1 VRRRLASAGHHHQV
15 AGVGSVGVSQVR
27 WLNQRND
34 ENKGWRSHGRPR
46 VRSPPPDDLART
58 LLQGKGPV
66 VFHLR
71 SFWGS
76 ESGFWGARVA
86 RSPRSPE
93 SQLEQGDTFF
103 FDLLANAQI
112 I

>member
-1 VRRRLASAGHHHQV
+1 V

-27 WLNQRND
+27 WLNQRTD

-58 LLQGKGPV
+58 LLQGKESV
-66 VFHLR
+66 VAYLR
-71 SFWGS
+71 GFWES
-76 ESGFWGARVA
+76 ESGLWGAKA
-86 RSPRSPE
+86 TRSPCSPE

-103 FDLLANAQI
+103 SDLLANAQVF
-112 I
+112 